1 MGFSGYIRLMV
12 SVGAVAEVVS
22 IQTSGVICVGREV
35 VVALHSCKEHFD
47 FMLASPLG
55 IGGSDACWWISQRL
69 ERCRDVV
76 ELSISLLTY
85 LKLCAG

>member
-1 MGFSGYIRLMV
+1 MGFLGHMRLMV

-47 FMLASPLG
+47 FMLAS
-55 IGGSDACWWISQRL
+55 
-69 ERCRDVV
+69 
-76 ELSISLLTY
+76 LL
-85 LKLCAG
+85 A